1 MNEINLD
8 LRMLCHLLDYFESRG
23 EVKNRQLILALL
35 TNGSVWRDPAIIN
48 ITHEGN
54 EADFDEDLAT
64 WLDLIAQ
71 EKLSEARN
79 LAGIEPAQGYQFT
92 E

>member
-8 LRMLCHLLDYFESRG
+8 LRMLCNLLDYFTARG
-23 EVKNRQLILALL
+23 EVKNRQLIMALL

-48 ITHEGN
+48 ITHDGV
-54 EADFDEDLAT
+54 EADYDEELAT

-71 EKLSEARN
+71 DKITEARK
-79 LAGIEPAQGYQFT
+79 LAGIEQSKGYQFT